1 MTQHDYVIE
10 NQTAPSFREDLNNA
24 LEAIAS
30 TNSGPTAPTFEQTF
44 PGMLWYYTGNTD
56 LVVGTQTIPRNSL
69 NIRSE
74 ANDLWYPIGRVSTT
88 NDQFSLFQGSNV
100 VTNGGATIVGVID
113 VQDQATWD
121 AGISTTETLIS
132 PAKLA
137 AAVGGTSPISKE
149 YISPSKTLIS
159 GGVITLTHGLGEIPK
174 IIQYLGVCTVA
185 QNGYAIG
192 DIVDLTN
199 YVARG
204 TGGTVANGLASK
216 LSTTTIEIR
225 VGSSSA
231 LYYGINF
238 SSGGSGGL
246 SVPNWDLIVKAW
258 A

>member
-1 MTQHDYVIE
+1 MAQHDYVIE
-10 NQTAPSFREDLNNA
+10 NQTAPSFRDDLNKV
-24 LEAIAS
+24 LEAIGS
-30 TNSGPTAPTFEQTF
+30 TNSKDIEPPQTF

-74 ANDLWYPIGRVSTT
+74 NNDLWYPIGRVSTT

-137 AAVGGTSPISKE
+137 AAVGGASPISKE
-149 YISPSKTLIS
+149 YISSPRTLIS
-159 GGVITLTHGLGEIPK
+159 GGFITLTHGLGAIPK
-174 IIQYLGVCTVA
+174 IIQYLGVCTTA
-185 QNGYAIG
+185 QNGYVIG
-192 DIVDLTN
+192 DVVDLTN

-204 TGGTVANGLASK
+204 TGGTVSNGLASK

-225 VGSSSA
+225 VGSSGA
-231 LYYGINF
+231 LYYGIDF
-238 SSGGSGGL
+238 STGGTGGL